1 MQPVVPA
8 HPSDTPQPLSLDSD
22 RRSGHPAH
30 DAPRY
35 NRTLRKAWH
44 TPERSPTDWY
54 LSHTNR
60 LILLGGPGIGV
71 YGAQAIA
78 PDQSLLILPG
88 GFLLGTAA
96 VFLRARHFELNLR
109 EGMGTAFAMALLA
122 YFLRV
127 VLGAAD
133 DPA

>member
-1 MQPVVPA
+1 M
-8 HPSDTPQPLSLDSD
+8 
-22 RRSGHPAH
+22 
-30 DAPRY
+30 
-35 NRTLRKAWH
+35 
-44 TPERSPTDWY
+44 
-54 LSHTNR
+54 
-60 LILLGGPGIGV
+60 
-71 YGAQAIA
+71 YGAQVIA

-127 VLGAAD
+127 VLGGAD
-133 DPA
+133 DPAWQVPAVLFAGFGIARFLPSREK